1 MKFQN
6 EYELNEALSAPDAS
20 LIARMGQID
29 GDIMILGAG
38 GKVGPAL
45 SVMAKRASDAAGE
58 KRRVYAVS
66 RFTDPYVT
74 EYLRAEGV
82 EMISADLTDEAQIRA
97 LPKVKNIIFALGR
110 KFGTGK
116 EACETWQINVG
127 VPALVTR
134 HFSDANY
141 VVFSTGNVYP
151 MRTPAEGG
159 CDENTPTAPVGEY
172 AMTSLGRERIFEYA
186 AKHYGAK
193 VLLFRLNYAVDL
205 RYGVLYD
212 IAERIRNGEPVSLHV
227 PAFNCVWQRYVNA
240 AAIGA
245 LTMTS
250 SAVEILNVTGPEQ
263 YSTREAA
270 EKLGEALGMPVSFLD
285 DEGDCGLL
293 SDAGKCIRA
302 FGMPDVTV
310 DEMIRM
316 QAEWMLSGGRHLDK
330 PTHFQETRG
339 NF

>member
-1 MKFQN
+1 MIYSEQ
-6 EYELNEALSAPDAS
+6 ELNRALSEPSAA
-20 LIARMGQID
+20 LISRMKEID

-38 GKVGPAL
+38 GKVGPSLA
-45 SVMAKRASDAAGE
+45 VMAKKAVRAAGSGQ
-58 KRRVYAVS
+58 RVYAVS

-74 EYLRAEGV
+74 EFLGEEGV
-82 EMISADLTDEAQIRA
+82 EMISADLTDEEQIKA
-97 LPKVKNIIFALGR
+97 LPRVKNVIFALGR

-116 EACETWQINVG
+116 DACETWQINVG

-134 HFSDANY
+134 HFGDARY

-159 CDENTPTAPVGEY
+159 CDEETPCAPVGEY

-193 VLLFRLNYAVDL
+193 VLQFRLNYAVDL

-212 IAERIRNGEPVSLHV
+212 IAEKIWNGEPVTLHV
-227 PAFNCVWQRYVNA
+227 PAFNCVWQRYVNE

-245 LTMTS
+245 LTMATTE
-250 SAVEILNVTGPEQ
+250 VERLNVTGPEQ

-270 EKLGEALGMPVSFLD
+270 EKLAKALGKPVTFLD
-285 DEGDCGLL
+285 DEGSCGLL
-293 SDAGKCIRA
+293 SCADKCIKA
-302 FGMPDVTV
+302 FGMPDKSV
-310 DEMIRM
+310 DEMIEM
-316 QAEWMLSGGRHLDK
+316 QAAWIRSGGRHLDK

>member
-1 MKFQN
+1 MITN
-6 EYELNEALSAPDAS
+6 EQQLNYALSEPSAA
-20 LIARMGQID
+20 LIARMKEID

-38 GKVGPAL
+38 GKVGPSLA
-45 SVMAKRASDAAGE
+45 VMAKKAAE
-58 KRRVYAVS
+58 AAKTNQRVYAVS
-66 RFTDPYVT
+66 RFTDPYVI
-74 EYLRAEGV
+74 EFLREEGV
-82 EMISADLTDEAQIRA
+82 EMISADLTDEEQIKA

-134 HFSDANY
+134 HFGDANY

-151 MRTPAEGG
+151 MRTPEEGG
-159 CDENTPTAPVGEY
+159 CDEHTAPAPVGEY

-212 IAERIRNGEPVSLHV
+212 IAERIWNDQPVTLHV
-227 PAFNCVWQRYVNA
+227 PAFNCVWQRYVNE

-245 LTMTS
+245 LTMA
-250 SAVEILNVTGPEQ
+250 SADVERLNVTGPEQ

-270 EKLGEALGMPVSFLD
+270 EKLAAALGKPVTFLD
-285 DEGDCGLL
+285 DEGTCGLL
-293 SDAGKCIRA
+293 SCADKCVKA
-302 FGMPDVTV
+302 FGMPDKTV
-310 DEMIRM
+310 DEMIVM
-316 QAEWMLSGGRHLDK
+316 QAEWMKSGGRQLDK
-330 PTHFQETRG
+330 PTHFQETKG

>member
-1 MKFQN
+1 MFAN
-6 EYELNEALSAPDAS
+6 EHELNLALSEPS
-20 LIARMGQID
+20 SVLIARMNDIG

-38 GKVGPAL
+38 GKVGPSLA
-45 SVMAKRASDAAGE
+45 VMAKRAAAAAGTGQ
-58 KRRVYAVS
+58 KIYAVS
-66 RFTDPYVT
+66 RFTDPYVIDF
-74 EYLRAEGV
+74 LRGEGV
-82 EMISADLTDEAQIRA
+82 EMITADLTDEAQIKA
-97 LPKVKNIIFALGR
+97 LPKVRNIIFALGR
-110 KFGTGK
+110 KFGTGM

-134 HFSDANY
+134 HFGDANY

-151 MRTPAEGG
+151 MRTPEEGG
-159 CDENTPTAPVGEY
+159 CDETIAPAPVGEY

-193 VLLFRLNYAVDL
+193 VLMFRLNYAVDL

-212 IAERIRNGEPVSLHV
+212 IAERIWRGEPVSLHV
-227 PAFNCVWQRYVNA
+227 PAFNCVWQRYVNE

-245 LTMTS
+245 LTMASTD
-250 SAVEILNVTGPEQ
+250 VERLNVTGPEQ

-270 EKLGEALGMPVSFLD
+270 EKLAAALGKSVAFLD
-285 DEGDCGLL
+285 DEGTCGLL
-293 SDAGKCIRA
+293 SCADQCIRM
-302 FGMPDVTV
+302 FGMPDKTV
-310 DEMIRM
+310 EELIVM
-316 QAEWMLSGGRHLDK
+316 QAEWMKSGGRQLDK